1 MGKSEQ
7 LSSRIEQ
14 LAKQNGGSINA
25 LAQKA
30 DVDPS
35 SLSKIVRGKLGL
47 SAANAKKLAKACGV
61 SEAWIMYGVG
71 ERLVT
76 VEARPIAPDRH
87 ARIPLVGQYAYAGY
101 LTGYGDNEYIGTL
114 PTIDF
119 TPDREMTGNWLAFE
133 VKGDSMEDGSIDSY
147 VEGEIVICREVER
160 DYWKDSRLFINK
172 RDFVIVHEEGVLIKR
187 IIEHNVERHTITI
200 HSLNPMYQDRVLDLA
215 QVKQIFSIVES
226 RKQRRR

>member
-14 LAKQNGGSINA
+14 LAKLNGGSINA

-30 DVDPS
+30 DVDTS
-35 SLSKIVRGKLGL
+35 SLSKIVKGKLGL
-47 SAANAKKLAKACGV
+47 SAANAKKLSKACGV
-61 SEAWIMYGVG
+61 SEAWLVYGEG
-71 ERLVT
+71 EMSEALPVT
-76 VEARPIAPDRH
+76 LARH
-87 ARIPLVGQYAYAGY
+87 TGIPLVGQYAYAGY
-101 LTGYGDNEYIGTL
+101 LTGYGDNEYIDTL

-160 DYWKDSRLFINK
+160 DYWRDSRLFIHK

-187 IIEHNVERHTITI
+187 IIEHDVERHTITI

>member
-1 MGKSEQ
+1 MQQTVKERLIQFYEYKG
-7 LSSRIEQ
+7 
-14 LAKQNGGSINA
+14 
-25 LAQKA
+25 
-30 DVDPS
+30 
-35 SLSKIVRGKLGL
+35 LSKREFEKKCNLSNGYIDKLRHAP
-47 SAANAKKLAKACGV
+47 STQKLESIYLQFPEINHV
-61 SEAWIMYGVG
+61 WLLTG
-71 ERLVT
+71 EGSMLKIDEV
-76 VEARPIAPDRH
+76 RPIAPDRH

-187 IIEHNVERHTITI
+187 IIEHNVEQHTITI

>member
-1 MGKSEQ
+1 MQQTVKERLIQFYEYKG
-7 LSSRIEQ
+7 
-14 LAKQNGGSINA
+14 
-25 LAQKA
+25 
-30 DVDPS
+30 
-35 SLSKIVRGKLGL
+35 LSKREFEKKCNLSNGYIDKLRHAP
-47 SAANAKKLAKACGV
+47 STQKLESIYLQFPEINHV
-61 SEAWIMYGVG
+61 WLLTG
-71 ERLVT
+71 EGAMLKT

>member
-1 MGKSEQ
+1 MQDTVK
-7 LSSRIEQ
+7 
-14 LAKQNGGSINA
+14 
-25 LAQKA
+25 
-30 DVDPS
+30 
-35 SLSKIVRGKLGL
+35 
-47 SAANAKKLAKACGV
+47 
-61 SEAWIMYGVG
+61 

-76 VEARPIAPDRH
+76 FIKRKGLSQKKFEAMVGLSNGYVNNISKGIGAEKMQ
-87 ARIPLVGQYAYAGY
+87 RILSVFPELNQEWLLLGEGNMLVGSIEPNAEPLHNERRVGVRLVSQYAYAGY
-101 LTGYGDNEYIGTL
+101 LTGYGDSEYIDTL

-187 IIEHNVERHTITI
+187 IIEHNVEQHTITI